1 MNETRWSPEQLGELK
16 SVVDAARRGDVEAAV
31 SLLDQLADC
40 LEEDWPIPRPLASYF
55 AAAIREITGNPASGG
70 PPRITTGSI
79 GSQGDLKE
87 FLERRRELGDAR
99 SALNLKRRSRRKLA
113 YDELFTSF
121 FLAYRVSEKAR
132 DWKPSGLRGEGGR
145 MTQLYEQVA
154 EEQGISEKT
163 VRRAWRECKEAFEL
177 PLDK

>member
-1 MNETRWSPEQLGELK
+1 MNETTWSPEQLGELE
-16 SVVDAARRGDVEAAV
+16 SIVDAARRGDVEAAV

-99 SALNLKRRSRRKLA
+99 SALNLKRRSRKKLP
-113 YDELFTSF
+113 YDKLLTSF
-121 FLAYRVSEKAR
+121 FLACMVSEKAR
-132 DWKPSGLRGEGGR
+132 NWEPTGRQGEGGR
-145 MTQLYEQVA
+145 MTQAYLDVA
-154 EEQGISEKT
+154 KKLGI
-163 VRRAWRECKEAFEL
+163 REDGQASVARM
-177 PLDK
+177 